1 MSKYSKAFLTDCEVF
16 AAATKSNIKIEHSGI
31 HFTLRYTMN
40 MSGFVSGTNLE
51 CAGLEFDE
59 AERVF
64 HAMFSEESKEGEK

>member
-1 MSKYSKAFLTDCEVF
+1 MSEYSKAFLTECEVF

-31 HFTLRYTMN
+31 NFMLRYVMN
-40 MSGFVSGTNLE
+40 AAGFVSGTNLE

-64 HAMFSEESKEGEK
+64 HALFNEDSKEGEE